1 MLKWF
6 KAHIKQIFAYLGIA
20 FVLLPLVI
28 IPISAQGAFSWTTVV
43 NSGEAYNDIY
53 FGLYAEYGD
62 GAYCKTPVYN
72 IPDMQ
77 AELSNIYAEASN
89 INCLSHLRLTNP
101 LDTSLETTYRIWTLP
116 FYLETDGGYNVTACK
131 NGYAWDDI
139 TKNRI
144 CWDNFFC
151 FGNGFV
157 GSVVD
162 MENTPDGYMYRYFHR
177 IYNPNIIDLPIDSN
191 YEWVIEYYD
200 YGSSDS
206 KTIHLSPSQL
216 GTLDGYTYIFPTD
229 ILFYTTDKE
238 QLYLTYADQS
248 MDIFEWSEYYD
259 DYAQG
264 NRAES
269 VMQILFGDTSPSY
282 YIYRAMTIA
291 NTAYNDYFDNSMYG
305 VLTTG
310 DFFRGAPVDDA
321 DIFFSY
327 DTESNLVSYGL
338 LRENEIEY
346 AQLNAPIDA
355 LYVPF
360 EWLAK
365 SVGGFLSI
373 ELFPHFALGSVLVIV
388 IAFGLVMWWLKVFGG
403 G

>member
-28 IPISAQGAFSWTTVV
+28 IPITAQGSYSWTTVV
-43 NSGEAYNDIY
+43 NSGQAYNDVY
-53 FGLYAEYGD
+53 FGVYADYGD
-62 GAYCKTPVYN
+62 GAYCKVPIYD
-72 IPDMQ
+72 IADMNS
-77 AELSNIYAEASN
+77 ELANVNGENYM
-89 INCLSHLRLTNP
+89 INCSSSIRLTNP
-101 LDTSLETTYRIWTLP
+101 LNELLQSTYRVWTLP
-116 FYLETDGGYNVTACK
+116 FYSDNGLGLNTTTCHCAYTFDETVN
-131 NGYAWDDI
+131 
-139 TKNRI
+139 NRF

-157 GSVVD
+157 GSVAD
-162 MENTPDGYMYRYFHR
+162 MDNTPDGYMYRYT
-177 IYNPNIIDLPIDSN
+177 YTLSNPNDVDLSITSN

-200 YGSSDS
+200 YGSAES
-206 KTIHLSPSQL
+206 KTIHILPSQL
-216 GTLDGYTYIFPTD
+216 GSLNGYTYIFPTD
-229 ILFYTTDKE
+229 ILFYTIDKE
-238 QLYLTYADQS
+238 QLYLTYADES

-259 DYAQG
+259 DYANG

-269 VMQILFGDTSPSY
+269 VMQAVFGDTSPSY
-282 YIYRAMTIA
+282 YIYRAMTIV
-291 NTAYNDYFDNSMYG
+291 NTAYNDYYDNSMFG
-305 VLTTG
+305 LFTSG
-310 DFFRGAPVDDA
+310 DFFRGAPA
-321 DIFFSY
+321 ENKEISFSY
-327 DTESNLVSYGL
+327 DTESKLISYDL

-365 SVGGFLSI
+365 SVGSFLSI

-388 IAFGLVMWWLKVFGG
+388 IAFGLVMWWLKIFGG